1 MSTGELLDRTFAL
14 YRQNFVLFVGI
25 AAVTHAAYLTFEL
38 VMIRTASAAT
48 RVPRFGAAYYS
59 NLALA
64 WVFLVIAMTVSQAAT
79 VKAVA
84 AVHLDQS
91 TSIWASYRG
100 LWGRMASLF
109 GVLAFVFLIAG
120 LVTAVLVAIA
130 VLLLSFFMISS
141 GIRHMARSGPAS
153 IALGFT
159 VIFGVFAIFV
169 AVYVRYALAVQA
181 CMVENLRAWASL
193 KRSASLSKGARRRI
207 AAVYALLVLLSW
219 TFSVSM
225 TWLARWASLP
235 WHSWIISST
244 LIDLARFVAGSLAGP
259 LATIGISLIYY
270 DERVRKEAFDLH
282 LMLAS
287 LDAPSPLHTAVVE
300 VGTVD

>member
-38 VMIRTASAAT
+38 LMIRTAPAAT

-64 WVFLVIAMTVSQAAT
+64 WAFLVIAMTISQAAT

-84 AVHLDQS
+84 AVHLEQS
-91 TSIWASYRG
+91 TSIWAAYRG
-100 LWGRMASLF
+100 LWGRMAILF
-109 GVLAFVFLIAG
+109 GVLALVFLMAG
-120 LVTAVLVAIA
+120 LITAVLVAVAI
-130 VLLLSFFMISS
+130 LLVALFTISS
-141 GIRHMARSGPAS
+141 GSQQIARSGPAS

-159 VIFGVFAIFV
+159 IIFGVFAIFV

-181 CMVENLRAWASL
+181 CMVEDLSAWASL
-193 KRSASLSKGARRRI
+193 KRSASLSKGGRRRI
-207 AAVYALLVLLSW
+207 ATVYAVLVILSW

-225 TWLARWASLP
+225 TWLARWASIPL
-235 WHSWIISST
+235 HSWIISST
-244 LIDLARFVAGSLAGP
+244 LIDLARFIAGSLAGP

-287 LDAPSPLHTAVVE
+287 LDAPPPLQAVTVE